1 MLNRFSRAALVLGL
15 FAVAPPVL
23 AGGEDVVVEDAWS
36 RASIGTGRPGVA
48 YMTLRNTG
56 AEPVVVTG
64 LRTDLAMMPMIHST
78 TTDAQGVTRMSHME
92 AVEIAAGEAV
102 ALAPGGWPRSV
113 ASARAVL
120 HQTLALAARRSRAV
134 RPRRARREGA
144 QLAPETIRGLE
155 PPRGRAR
162 AQSLLWLPVPL

>member
-92 AVEIAAGEAV
+92 AVEE
-102 ALAPGGWPRSV
+102 S
-113 ASARAVL
+113 S
-120 HQTLALAARRSRAV
+120 TSF
-134 RPRRARREGA
+134 
-144 QLAPETIRGLE
+144 
-155 PPRGRAR
+155 
-162 AQSLLWLPVPL
+162 